1 MPASSCLFNGSQCP
15 RQPRKSELKLKGF
28 QWVKPGLCDAMLI
41 KMRSRLLQPGGRRSQ
56 RRLVPGVERT
66 CKGPEAAVRAA
77 WRQFTDVDGQ
87 VVQDLGSHGLV
98 YLWGVTGELPL
109 GR

>member
-41 KMRSRLLQPGGRRSQ
+41 KMRSRLLQPGGKEM
-56 RRLVPGVERT
+56 PEEACTWGRT
-66 CKGPEAAVRAA
+66 NVQGP
-77 WRQFTDVDGQ
+77 
-87 VVQDLGSHGLV
+87 
-98 YLWGVTGELPL
+98 
-109 GR
+109 